1 MPSNTNNS
9 NKKTRVRFAPSPT
22 GELHIGSVRT
32 ALFDFLLARHNNGKN
47 ILRIEDTDAKRYV
60 PGSVERMV
68 ENLNWLG
75 IEFDEHPILE
85 KISNVKFPISNKIQ
99 NPKSK
104 IKNNITENEN
114 CEMKIENSCGKYGPY
129 IQSERLG
136 IYQEYA
142 MKLVEDG
149 NAYYCFCSEER
160 LKKMREDQE
169 KKKIAPMY
177 DRKCV
182 GLTKEEIEKN
192 LKAKKPYVIR
202 MKVPYSG
209 VTEFEDLI
217 RGSISIDNSNID
229 DQILVKSDGMP
240 TYHLANVVDDH
251 LMEITHVIRGEEWLP
266 STPKHILLYQAFNW
280 AQPKYAHLPL
290 VLAPDKSKLS
300 KRHGTVS
307 IEEFRKS
314 GYLPEALINYI
325 ALLGWNPK
333 TEKEF
338 FTLHE
343 LIKEFDISKVNKSG
357 AVFDIEKLNYFN
369 QQYIKSKTNEEL
381 FSIISNFQFPISNKF
396 SKFNFKKLKKI
407 IAVIKERMIKLTDFE
422 VLSKMFF
429 EEIKYE
435 ASQLIFKKSTKSSTL
450 KGLQLTAH
458 SLQLTASQ
466 DWESVDKI
474 NGVLLEV
481 VNKNDLTN
489 GDVFWPIRFA
499 LSGVDKSPSPPEL
512 LWALGKTDSLERIN
526 NAINKLSK

>member
-9 NKKTRVRFAPSPT
+9 NKKIRVRFAPSPT
-22 GELHIGSVRT
+22 GELHIGSART

-60 PGSVERMV
+60 PGSVERIA
-68 ENLNWLG
+68 ESLNWLG
-75 IEFDEHPILE
+75 IEFDESPQ
-85 KISNVKFPISNKIQ
+85 KG
-99 NPKSK
+99 
-104 IKNNITENEN
+104 
-114 CEMKIENSCGKYGPY
+114 GKYGPY

-142 MKLVEDG
+142 MKLIEDG

-182 GLTKEEIEKN
+182 GLTREDIEKN

-251 LMEITHVIRGEEWLP
+251 LMEITYAIRGEEWLP
-266 STPKHILLYQAFNW
+266 STPKHILLYQAFGW
-280 AQPKYAHLPL
+280 TQPKYVHLPL
-290 VLAPDKSKLS
+290 VLATDKSKLS

-307 IEEFRKS
+307 IEEFRRL

-338 FTLHE
+338 FTVAE
-343 LIKEFDISKVNKSG
+343 LIQEFDISKVNKSG

-369 QQYIKSKTNEEL
+369 QQYIKKLSNEEL
-381 FSIISNFQFPISNKF
+381 IKLIENSNLKTKNYPSRIGLRAEAEKPQFKIKN
-396 SKFNFKKLKKI
+396 LDKI
-407 IAVIKERMIKLTDFE
+407 ITIIKGRMVKLTDFE
-422 VLSKMFF
+422 QLSKMFF

-435 ASQLIFKKSTKSSTL
+435 TSKLIFKKSTKPATL
-450 KGLQLTAH
+450 RGLQLTAY
-458 SLQLTASQ
+458 SLQLTAPQ

-474 NGVLLEV
+474 NNILLEI

-489 GDVFWPIRFA
+489 GDVFWPVRFA

-512 LWALGKTDSLERIN
+512 LWALGKIESLKRIN
-526 NAINKLSK
+526 NAINKLSKQNE